1 MPLPIA
7 ASARRAPARPDPM
20 SDSEHAPGN
29 AARRAFLKHGG
40 ALAAMLPLLSLPAFG
55 RTLAAPLRPA
65 SSPLV
70 PPAQALR
77 MQYANAPSEADVL
90 RQGLPIGNG
99 RLGALVGGA
108 PERDFLYLS
117 DASLWTGGRND
128 TLDAQGQFPYEK
140 DSFGSFVMLAKL
152 YLELDGHA
160 PAQLRDYARELDL
173 SNGCVRVRYALGAA
187 QFTRTV
193 FASHP
198 DDAIVIL
205 LEQRGGGRHSGRL
218 RLLSAHAAAVHG
230 DAGGQL
236 GFSGALGNG
245 LRHGA
250 HVQLVAADGSVE
262 LQGDTLH
269 FRDCSALRI
278 VVSGGSNYVPDLARN
293 YRDPD
298 LDPQA
303 LARQRCAAAA
313 QLSPETLLYT
323 HVADHRA
330 LFDSMQVDLGRSSP
344 AQRQLAIAQRLQA
357 RAAADMPDPE
367 LEALYLQFGRYL
379 TIAAS
384 RDALPINLQG
394 LWLENNDPPWM
405 SDYHSD
411 VNLQMN
417 YWLTDAAGLGPC
429 FDALAGYCLAQLP
442 TWTQITQAHF
452 NDPRNR
458 FRNTSGKVAG
468 WAVAFSTNPFGGNGW
483 NWHPGGNAW
492 LCDSLWQHY
501 EYNQDR
507 AYLARIYP
515 LLKGACEF
523 WQARLIELEVP
534 DADGQPH
541 TRLVDD
547 HDWSPEHGPEHAR
560 GIAYAQELAWN
571 LFGQYRQA
579 SALLD
584 RDAAYA
590 ATIAELQQRLYLPA
604 ISPRSGQLQEWMSP
618 DDLGEPHHRHL
629 SPLMGLYPGHRLH
642 PDLAPP
648 EQVAAARKLLE
659 ARGMHSFGW
668 ACAWRALC
676 WARLGE
682 AERAYALVATNLKPS
697 IVHSNGTAPNFFD
710 IYDLSQHGDPTLGG
724 VFQIDANFGTPT
736 AMLEMLLYS
745 RPGHIALLP
754 ALPKAWAARGKVT
767 GIGARGGFVVD
778 LEWRD
783 GKATRIMLRSV
794 GGTRTELAF
803 NGTRRTLELARG
815 GSLRVL

>member
-1 MPLPIA
+1 
-7 ASARRAPARPDPM
+7 M
-20 SDSEHAPGN
+20 SDSEHALGN
-29 AARRAFLKHGG
+29 AARRAFLRQGG
-40 ALAAMLPLLSLPAFG
+40 ALAAMLPLLGLPAFG
-55 RTLAAPLRPA
+55 RALAAPLRPS
-65 SSPLV
+65 SSPLL

-77 MQYANAPSEADVL
+77 MRYASPASEADLL

-108 PERDFLYLS
+108 PERDVLYLS

-128 TLDAQGQFPYEK
+128 VLDAQGQFPYDK

-173 SNGCVRVRYALGAA
+173 SNGCMRARYTLGAA
-187 QFTRTV
+187 RFTRTV

-198 DDAIVIL
+198 DDAIVIQ
-205 LEQRGGGRHSGRL
+205 LEQRGGGLHSGRL
-218 RLLSAHAAAVHG
+218 RLVSAHAAPVQG

-236 GFSGALGNG
+236 GFSGTLANG

-250 HVQLVAADGSVE
+250 SVQLVAADGSVE
-262 LQGDTLH
+262 LRGDTLH

-278 VVSGGSNYVPDLARN
+278 IVCGGSNYVPDLARN
-293 YRDPD
+293 YRDPH
-298 LDPQA
+298 LDPRA

-313 QLSPETLLYT
+313 ALAPEALLYT

-330 LFDSMQVDLGRSSP
+330 LFDSMQVELGRSSA
-344 AQRQLAIAQRLQA
+344 AQRKLDLWERLQA
-357 RAAADMPDPE
+357 RAAADTPDPE

-379 TIAAS
+379 TVAAS

-417 YWLTDAAGLGPC
+417 YWLTDAAGLSPC
-429 FDALAGYCLAQLP
+429 FDALARYCLAQLP
-442 TWTQITQAHF
+442 AWTQITQAHF

-468 WAVAFSTNPFGGNGW
+468 WAVAFSTNPFGGSGW
-483 NWHPGGNAW
+483 SWHPGGNAW

-501 EYNQDR
+501 EYTQDR

-523 WQARLIELEVP
+523 WQARLIALEVP
-534 DADGQPH
+534 GPDGRPH

-547 HDWSPEHGPEHAR
+547 HDWSPEHGPEDAR

-579 SALLD
+579 SALLE

-590 ATIAELQQRLYLPA
+590 TTIAELQQRLYLPQ

-618 DDLGEPHHRHL
+618 EDLGEPHHRHL
-629 SPLMGLYPGHRLH
+629 SPLIGLYPGHRLH
-642 PDLAPP
+642 PDLAQS

-754 ALPKAWAARGKVT
+754 ALPKAWAEHGRVS

-778 LEWRD
+778 LEWRA
-783 GKATRIMLRSV
+783 GKATRIALRSV

-803 NGTRRTLELARG
+803 NGTRRMVELAHGATMRA
-815 GSLRVL
+815 L

>member
-1 MPLPIA
+1 
-7 ASARRAPARPDPM
+7 M
-20 SDSEHAPGN
+20 SDSEHAPGH
-29 AARRAFLKHGG
+29 AARRAFLKQGG
-40 ALAAMLPLLSLPAFG
+40 ALAAMLPLLGLPAFG

-65 SSPLV
+65 RSPLV

-77 MQYANAPSEADVL
+77 MRYASAANEADVL

-108 PERDFLYLS
+108 PDRDFLYLS

-128 TLDAQGQFPYEK
+128 VLDAQGQFPYEK
-140 DSFGSFVMLAKL
+140 DNFGSFVMLAKL

-173 SNGCVRVRYALGAA
+173 SNGCMRVHYALGSA

-198 DDAIVIL
+198 YDALVIQ

-218 RLLSAHAAAVHG
+218 RLVSAHAAPVQG
-230 DAGGQL
+230 DASGQL
-236 GFSGALGNG
+236 GFSGALANG

-250 HVQLVAADGSVE
+250 HVQLIATDGNVE
-262 LQGDTLH
+262 LHGDTLH

-278 VVSGGSNYVPDLARN
+278 VVCGGSNYVPDLARN
-293 YRDPD
+293 CRDPD

-303 LARQRCAAAA
+303 LARQRCEAAARLA
-313 QLSPETLLYT
+313 PEALLYT
-323 HVADHRA
+323 HVADYRA
-330 LFDSMQVDLGRSSP
+330 LFDGMQVDLGRSSP
-344 AQRQLAIAQRLQA
+344 AQRKLDLWERLQA
-357 RAAADMPDPE
+357 RAAADTPDPE

-417 YWLTDAAGLGPC
+417 YWLTDAAGLAPC
-429 FDALAGYCLAQLP
+429 FDALARYCLAQLP
-442 TWTQITQAHF
+442 AWTQITQAHF

-468 WAVAFSTNPFGGNGW
+468 WAVAFSTNPFGGSGW
-483 NWHPGGNAW
+483 SWHPGGNAW

-501 EYNQDR
+501 EYTQDR

-523 WQARLIELEVP
+523 WQARLIELEVTG
-534 DADGQPH
+534 ADGRPQR
-541 TRLVDD
+541 RLVDD
-547 HDWSPEHGPEHAR
+547 HDWSPEHGPEDAR

-590 ATIAELQQRLYLPA
+590 ATVAELQRRLYLPE
-604 ISPRSGQLQEWMSP
+604 ISPSSGQLQEWMSP
-618 DDLGEPHHRHL
+618 DDLGEAHHRHL

-724 VFQIDANFGTPT
+724 VFQIDANFGTPA

-754 ALPKAWAARGKVT
+754 ALPKAWAERGRVT

-783 GKATRIMLRSV
+783 GKATRIALRSV
-794 GGTRTELAF
+794 GGTRTEIAF
-803 NGTRRTLELARG
+803 NGTRRTVELAKG
-815 GSLRVL
+815 GRLQVL

>member
-1 MPLPIA
+1 
-7 ASARRAPARPDPM
+7 
-20 SDSEHAPGN
+20 
-29 AARRAFLKHGG
+29 
-40 ALAAMLPLLSLPAFG
+40 
-55 RTLAAPLRPA
+55 
-65 SSPLV
+65 V

-77 MQYANAPSEADVL
+77 MRYASAANEADVL

-108 PERDFLYLS
+108 PDRDFLYLS

-128 TLDAQGQFPYEK
+128 ALDAQGQFPYEK
-140 DSFGSFVMLAKL
+140 DSFGSFVMLARL

-173 SNGCVRVRYALGAA
+173 SNGCMRVHYALGSA

-198 DDAIVIL
+198 DDALVIQL
-205 LEQRGGGRHSGRL
+205 DQRGGGRHSGRL
-218 RLLSAHAAAVHG
+218 QLVSAHAAPVQG
-230 DAGGQL
+230 DASGQL
-236 GFSGALGNG
+236 GFSGALANG

-250 HVQLVAADGSVE
+250 NVQLIATDGIVE
-262 LQGDTLH
+262 LHGDTLH

-278 VVSGGSNYVPDLARN
+278 IVCGGSNYVPDPARN

-303 LARQRCAAAA
+303 LARQRCDAAAKLA
-313 QLSPETLLYT
+313 PEALLYT
-323 HVADHRA
+323 HVADYRA
-330 LFDSMQVDLGRSSP
+330 LFDGMQVDLGRSSP
-344 AQRQLAIAQRLQA
+344 AQRKLDLWERLQA
-357 RAAADMPDPE
+357 RAAADTPDPE

-417 YWLTDAAGLGPC
+417 YWLTDAAGLAPC
-429 FDALAGYCLAQLP
+429 FDALARYCLAQLP
-442 TWTQITQAHF
+442 AWTQITQAHF

-468 WAVAFSTNPFGGNGW
+468 WAVAFSTNPFGGSGW
-483 NWHPGGNAW
+483 YWHPGGNAW

-501 EYNQDR
+501 EYTQDR

-523 WQARLIELEVP
+523 WQARLIALEVP
-534 DADGQPH
+534 GPDGRPH

-547 HDWSPEHGPEHAR
+547 HDWSPEHGPEDAR

-579 SALLD
+579 SALLE

-590 ATIAELQQRLYLPA
+590 ATIAGLQQRLYLPQ

-642 PDLAPP
+642 PDLAPS

-724 VFQIDANFGTPT
+724 VFQIDANFGTPA

-754 ALPKAWAARGKVT
+754 ALPKAWAERGRVT

-778 LEWRD
+778 LEWRA
-783 GKATRIMLRSV
+783 GKATRIALRSV

-803 NGTRRTLELARG
+803 NGTRRTVELVHGATM
-815 GSLRVL
+815 RVL

>member
-1 MPLPIA
+1 MNSP
-7 ASARRAPARPDPM
+7 
-20 SDSEHAPGN
+20 EHPPGN
-29 AARRAFLKHGG
+29 AGRRAFLKQGG
-40 ALAAMLPLLSLPAFG
+40 VLAAMLPLLGLPAFG
-55 RTLAAPLRPA
+55 RALAAPLRPA
-65 SSPLV
+65 NSPLV

-77 MQYANAPSEADVL
+77 MRYANVASEADVL

-108 PERDFLYLS
+108 PDRDFLYLS

-128 TLDAQGQFPYEK
+128 TLDAQGQFGYAK
-140 DSFGSFVMLAKL
+140 DSFGSFVMLARL

-160 PAQLRDYARELDL
+160 PAHLRDYTRELDL
-173 SNGCVRVRYALGAA
+173 SNGCVHVRYALGTA

-198 DDAIVIL
+198 DDAIVIH
-205 LEQRGGGRHSGRL
+205 LEQRGGGLHSGRL
-218 RLLSAHAAAVHG
+218 RLVSAHDAPVHG
-230 DAGGQL
+230 DAEGGL
-236 GFSGALGNG
+236 GCSGALANG

-250 HVQLVAADGSVE
+250 HVRLIAADGSVE
-262 LQGDTLH
+262 LQGETLH
-269 FRDCSALRI
+269 FRDCRALRI
-278 VVSGGSNYVPDLARN
+278 VICGGSNYVPDPARN
-293 YRDPD
+293 YRDPT
-298 LDPQA
+298 LDPQV

-313 QLSPETLLYT
+313 QLAAETLLYT

-330 LFDSMQVDLGRSSP
+330 LFDTMQVDLGRSSP
-344 AQRQLAIAQRLQA
+344 AQRRLAIAERLQA
-357 RAAADMPDPE
+357 RAAADTPDPE

-411 VNLQMN
+411 INVQMN

-429 FDALAGYCLAQLP
+429 FDALARYCLAQLP
-442 TWTQITQAHF
+442 AWTQITQAHF

-458 FRNTSGKVAG
+458 FRSTSGKVAG
-468 WAVAFSTNPFGGNGW
+468 WAVAFSTNPFGGSGW
-483 NWHPGGNAW
+483 YWHPAGNAW
-492 LCDSLWQHY
+492 LCDSLFQHY
-501 EYNQDR
+501 EYSQDR
-507 AYLARIYP
+507 AYLQRIYP
-515 LLKGACEF
+515 LLKGACDF
-523 WQARLIELEVP
+523 WQARLIELEVL
-534 DADGQPH
+534 DADGSRQ

-547 HDWSPEHGPEHAR
+547 HDWSPEHGPEDAR
-560 GIAYAQELAWN
+560 GIAYAQELVWN
-571 LFGQYRQA
+571 LFGQYCQA
-579 SALLD
+579 CALLD
-584 RDAAYA
+584 VDAAHA
-590 ATIAELQQRLYLPA
+590 ATIAALRQRLYLPQ

-618 DDLGEPHHRHL
+618 DDLGEAHHRHL

-648 EQVAAARKLLE
+648 AQVAAARALLD

-754 ALPKAWAARGKVT
+754 ALPKAWAARGKVS

-778 LEWRD
+778 LAWRD
-783 GKATRIMLRSV
+783 GKATRIVLRSV
-794 GGTRTELAF
+794 GGTRTELVF
-803 NGTRRTLELARG
+803 NGTRRTLELAQG
-815 GSLRVL
+815 ATMRVL